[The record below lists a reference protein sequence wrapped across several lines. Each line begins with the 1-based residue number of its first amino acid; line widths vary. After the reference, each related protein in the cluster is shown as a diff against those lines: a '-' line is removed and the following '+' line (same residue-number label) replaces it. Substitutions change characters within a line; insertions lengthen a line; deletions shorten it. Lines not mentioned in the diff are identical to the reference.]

1 MQFLRSI
8 KSAKALGLA
17 AATAAT
23 MITTNVA
30 PSMAQAGP
38 TGTITIQPTRT
49 ITFQNEGFYN
59 ADFFITHAIPRQ
71 TRILEGINLLLH
83 QRRSFQVPI
92 GKSGTVITVTMRK
105 NIDRKVFFQQHFVV
119 QPNSNLCFQ
128 ADGTVFN
135 PSGRLVPCR

>member
-30 PSMAQAGP
+30 PSMAQAA
-38 TGTITIQPTRT
+38 PTRT
-49 ITFQNEGFYN
+49 VTFHNAGFYN
-59 ADFFITHAIPRQ
+59 ADFFITHATPRQ
-71 TRILEGINLLLH
+71 TRPLNAINLPLH
-83 QRRSFQVPI
+83 QRRSFQVPL

-105 NIDRKVFFQQHFVV
+105 NIDRGVFFQRNFTV
-119 QPNSNLCFQ
+119 QPGSNLCFQ

-135 PSGRLVPCR
+135 PSGRLVPCQ